1 MKALRKA
8 LGGRKVL
15 AFMDLEATQFSHEII
30 EIGLI
35 KVLLNDDLTVKK
47 ALKGLKIYVK
57 PKGKIGDLVSRLTGI
72 TEDRIEKEGVR
83 FARAQKMVEDYLGKD
98 YRSCLFVTYGNQ
110 DAMMFIASAEN
121 NLDSDIIAARDISHR
136 CFDFE
141 AFFTRYVSGEHGNCL
156 SLTNALKVFGI
167 EEKERSHD
175 ALTDAKDL
183 LLLYEAF
190 LKEKEK
196 VAEKYV
202 ESLCHFGKG
211 PGPIRE
217 LVRRVA
223 EGQQVGLEDLRE
235 LALRDIA

>member
-35 KVLLNDDLTVKK
+35 KVLINDDLTVKK
-47 ALKGLKIYVK
+47 ALKGLKVYVK

-110 DAMMFIASAEN
+110 DAMMFIAPPRTTSIRTSSPPAT
-121 NLDSDIIAARDISHR
+121 SPTAASTSR
-136 CFDFE
+136 
-141 AFFTRYVSGEHGNCL
+141 
-156 SLTNALKVFGI
+156 
-167 EEKERSHD
+167 RSSP
-175 ALTDAKDL
+175 AT
-183 LLLYEAF
+183 
-190 LKEKEK
+190 
-196 VAEKYV
+196 
-202 ESLCHFGKG
+202 
-211 PGPIRE
+211 
-217 LVRRVA
+217 
-223 EGQQVGLEDLRE
+223 
-235 LALRDIA
+235 

>member
-1 MKALRKA
+1 M
-8 LGGRKVL
+8 

-121 NLDSDIIAARDISHR
+121 NLDSDLIAARDISHR

-141 AFFTRYVSGEHGNCL
+141 AFFTRYVSGDHGNCL
-156 SLTNALKVFGI
+156 SLTNALKVFSI
-167 EEKERSHD
+167 EVVD
-175 ALTDAKDL
+175 IPVL
-183 LLLYEAF
+183 L
-190 LKEKEK
+190 
-196 VAEKYV
+196 
-202 ESLCHFGKG
+202 
-211 PGPIRE
+211 
-217 LVRRVA
+217 
-223 EGQQVGLEDLRE
+223 
-235 LALRDIA
+235 

>member
-1 MKALRKA
+1 M
-8 LGGRKVL
+8 
-15 AFMDLEATQFSHEII
+15 
-30 EIGLI
+30 
-35 KVLLNDDLTVKK
+35 
-47 ALKGLKIYVK
+47 
-57 PKGKIGDLVSRLTGI
+57 
-72 TEDRIEKEGVR
+72 
-83 FARAQKMVEDYLGKD
+83 
-98 YRSCLFVTYGNQ
+98 
-110 DAMMFIASAEN
+110 
-121 NLDSDIIAARDISHR
+121 
-136 CFDFE
+136 
-141 AFFTRYVSGEHGNCL
+141 
-156 SLTNALKVFGI
+156 FGI

-223 EGQQVGLEDLRE
+223 EGQQVSLEDLRE